1 MDQFLDAKERER
13 KEQMN
18 AMREVLDALK
28 EKEWRL
34 QARALAR
41 KNPESTARVEKKRE
55 LGHAQRKKGL
65 RALRALR
72 DAVRAAD

>member
-41 KNPESTARVEKKRE
+41 KNPESTARVEKK
-55 LGHAQRKKGL
+55 A
-65 RALRALR
+65 
-72 DAVRAAD
+72 